1 MAIKQE
7 VEQLVNTYNTNNVR
21 EIAEYLNIA
30 IEYQDFRAKTLDSR
44 LIINDGAGYIFI
56 RPGLDCAYEQFLI
69 AHELGHYILHYDE
82 NISFNFLRR
91 IYKTRLEKEAN
102 TFACFLLICDEY
114 DNIKM
119 CDNIEFIIKE
129 KGIPL
134 KIWYSIFD

>member
-1 MAIKQE
+1 MRISQE

-56 RPGLDCAYEQFLI
+56 RPDLDSAYKNFLI

-114 DNIKM
+114 DNIKT
-119 CDNIEFIIKE
+119 CDNIEFILKE

-134 KIWYSIFD
+134 KIWYSIF

>member
-7 VEQLVNTYNTNNVR
+7 VEQLVNTYNTNNVK
-21 EIAEYLNIA
+21 EIAEHLNIA

-44 LIINDGAGYIFI
+44 LIINEGTGYIFI
-56 RPGLDCAYEQFLI
+56 RSGLDCAYENFLI

-119 CDNIEFIIKE
+119 CDNIEFILKE

-134 KIWYSIFD
+134 KIWYSIF

>member
-1 MAIKQE
+1 MRISQE
-7 VEQLVNTYNTNNVR
+7 VEQLVNTYDTNNVR

-30 IEYQDFRAKTLDSR
+30 IEHQEFRAKTLDSR
-44 LIINDGAGYIFI
+44 LIISNGAGYIFI
-56 RPGLDCAYEQFLI
+56 RPGLDSAYENFLI

-114 DNIKM
+114 DNIKT
-119 CDNIEFIIKE
+119 CDNIEFILKE

-134 KIWYSIFD
+134 KIWYSIF